1 MCIRM
6 NAVLLLNTSGLP
18 KGRYTGFNDEDLR
31 NPFGITVDGEG
42 NVFVVNGRTNN
53 IHVFDPKLRYINVIK
68 CGAKLLNVRL
78 LEYDTK
84 TNRLAIIH
92 SGGYISIYPVTPNFS
107 IQEFEVEKTKSHY
120 REPLGA
126 GSLTHANISSP
137 SLKHSAGVEGLILP
151 EGPDQRS
158 PSPVGFRD

>member
-1 MCIRM
+1 M
-6 NAVLLLNTSGLP
+6 
-18 KGRYTGFNDEDLR
+18 
-31 NPFGITVDGEG
+31 DGEG

-107 IQEFEVEKTKSHY
+107 IQEFEVEETESHY

-126 GSLTHANISSP
+126 GSLTHANITSP

-151 EGPDQRS
+151 EGSTKDHRRPLGLEIDIENRTTWFKTLFTAGCGKVTVQ
-158 PSPVGFRD
+158 GFRYCQNILSK